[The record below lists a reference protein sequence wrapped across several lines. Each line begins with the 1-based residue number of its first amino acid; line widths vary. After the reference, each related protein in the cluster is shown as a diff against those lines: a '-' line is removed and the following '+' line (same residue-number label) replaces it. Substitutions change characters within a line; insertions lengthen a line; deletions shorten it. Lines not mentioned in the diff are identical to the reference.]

1 MSSTEDIE
9 MKDIEDDEDEEE
21 EVLSELD
28 PDEGLAFSK
37 LGYVLLK
44 FKH

>member
-9 MKDIEDDEDEEE
+9 MKEIGDDDEEE

-28 PDEGLAFSK
+28 PDEGLISAKF
-37 LGYVLLK
+37 GYVLLK